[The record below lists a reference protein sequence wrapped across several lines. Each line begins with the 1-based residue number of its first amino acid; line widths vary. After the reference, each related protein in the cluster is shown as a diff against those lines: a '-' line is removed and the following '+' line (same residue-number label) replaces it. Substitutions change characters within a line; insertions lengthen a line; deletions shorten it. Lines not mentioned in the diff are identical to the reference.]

1 MTTFAAL
8 AACTI
13 LAGLTVF
20 QVALAAGA
28 PLGRW
33 AWGGRHDGVLPIRLR
48 IGSLLSVL
56 VYVLVAL
63 VLLWRAD
70 LLAPGPA
77 QGVVRASAWVVAGY
91 FLLGTAMNA
100 LSRSPAERKVMTPTA
115 AALFALSLV
124 VAAAG

>member
-28 PLGRW
+28 PLGRY
-33 AWGGRHDGVLPIRLR
+33 AWGGQHDGVLPSRLR
-48 IGSLLSVL
+48 LGSLLSVL
-56 VYVLVAL
+56 VYVLVGL
-63 VLLWRAD
+63 VLLWRAE

-77 QGVVRASAWVVAGY
+77 EGVVRVSAWVVAGY

-100 LSRSPAERKVMTPTA
+100 LSRSPAERRVMTPTA
-115 AALFALSLV
+115 AALSALSLV
-124 VAAAG
+124 VAAG